1 MPGGASCV
9 ASPTSPPARRCG
21 RASPTARSP
30 ASRRARAGAGNAKE
44 MPVAEKKTPVSKLS
58 FNDAV
63 AEVEAIVDRLE
74 NDQTDVDE
82 LAGEVQRA
90 VELITSCRERLERTD
105 SEVRELVT
113 RLQKIAPTED
123 DAPPAS
129 DAADVPF

>member
-1 MPGGASCV
+1 
-9 ASPTSPPARRCG
+9 
-21 RASPTARSP
+21 
-30 ASRRARAGAGNAKE
+30 
-44 MPVAEKKTPVSKLS
+44 VAEKKTPVSKLS

-105 SEVRELVT
+105 TEVRELVT
-113 RLQKIAPTED
+113 RLQKIASVEED
-123 DAPPAS
+123 GPAAS
-129 DAADVPF
+129 DDADVPF